1 MQKFKLNILQKQQLK
16 NTKMKRFKSILK
28 SIFYI
33 FALWFSTIFLG
44 VFFLELL
51 TRI

>member
-1 MQKFKLNILQKQQLK
+1 MQKFRLNILEKHTTK
-16 NTKMKRFKSILK
+16 NKNRALQIAKN
-28 SIFYI
+28 IFYI
-33 FALWFSTIFLG
+33 FALFLSSIFLG

>member
-1 MQKFKLNILQKQQLK
+1 MQKFKLNILEKYTTRNTTTKKLK
-16 NTKMKRFKSILK
+16 NILK
-28 SIFYI
+28 NIFYI
-33 FALWFSTIFLG
+33 FALFLSSIFLG